1 MSLSPQTDTKSEG
14 CQISD
19 DDDNYD
25 KIQSNWG
32 SLPFFLTPKLI
43 LSLDVDIFVEV
54 VKIIVYE
61 LFGVFESF
69 LLVNVT
75 VDIWCKLGTSS
86 SPQSGGLHEK
96 LCSLEGELRGNGV
109 EVVPDQH
116 VGRVPGPGV
125 EGRVSTEQSVE
136 YTAN

>member
-61 LFGVFESF
+61 LESF

-96 LCSLEGELRGNGV
+96 LCSLALGSDSSDSLTLNG
-109 EVVPDQH
+109 
-116 VGRVPGPGV
+116 
-125 EGRVSTEQSVE
+125 S
-136 YTAN
+136 